1 MHKANLLVQYFITA
15 VEFCL
20 INVEKENAEYVL
32 LIEELGMKMEIVFI
46 LVKLLFLLSN
56 LRILFYV

>member
-20 INVEKENAEYVL
+20 INVEKENTEYVL